1 MKYLVVALTLIFSM
15 SGSVNANDNGRYQMA
30 FDSQDYVW
38 VLDTKTGIVRIC
50 WKGDVSHT
58 PMCSAKKDTTKD
70 GVVN

>member
-50 WKGDVSHT
+50 WRSSDYHT
-58 PMCSAKKDTTKD
+58 PMCSQKRDATKD
-70 GVVN
+70 GIVS